1 MSQTGQQTGGYTL
14 YFILYTLYFILYTL
28 YCGKHC
34 DQPASLILI
43 SQEFSR
49 LCPSDR
55 AVLLGSNLSLVAILT
70 TASMFPLHMQWTMQL
85 SPLLGELEVE
95 KLDTKLRSL
104 NVTGIDNLHLD
115 YTQFFPVQC
124 SSDLERERLLRLINN
139 IGSWH
144 QVLPALLYLSI
155 CPLLLLA

>member
-1 MSQTGQQTGGYTL
+1 
-14 YFILYTLYFILYTL
+14 
-28 YCGKHC
+28 
-34 DQPASLILI
+34 
-43 SQEFSR
+43 
-49 LCPSDR
+49 
-55 AVLLGSNLSLVAILT
+55 
-70 TASMFPLHMQWTMQL
+70 MFPLHMQWTMQL

-124 SSDLERERLLRLINN
+124 SSDQDRERLLRLINN

-144 QVLPALLYLSI
+144 QVATLSQPCSISI
-155 CPLLLLA
+155 CPLLLLASSYAVPCQAPSHKVI

>member
-1 MSQTGQQTGGYTL
+1 
-14 YFILYTLYFILYTL
+14 
-28 YCGKHC
+28 
-34 DQPASLILI
+34 
-43 SQEFSR
+43 
-49 LCPSDR
+49 
-55 AVLLGSNLSLVAILT
+55 
-70 TASMFPLHMQWTMQL
+70 MFPLHMQWTMQL

-144 QVLPALLYLSI
+144 QVLSALLYLYLPAPFIILELRS
-155 CPLLLLA
+155 LLCSAVNNKVI

>member
-1 MSQTGQQTGGYTL
+1 M
-14 YFILYTLYFILYTL
+14 
-28 YCGKHC
+28 
-34 DQPASLILI
+34 
-43 SQEFSR
+43 QEFSR
-49 LCPSDR
+49 LCQADR
-55 AVLLGSNLSLVAILT
+55 SVLLGSNLSLVAVLT

-124 SSDLERERLLRLINN
+124 SSELERERLLRLINN

-144 QVLPALLYLSI
+144 QVILSARLYLYLSAPFI
-155 CPLLLLA
+155 SPKLRSLSNKVI